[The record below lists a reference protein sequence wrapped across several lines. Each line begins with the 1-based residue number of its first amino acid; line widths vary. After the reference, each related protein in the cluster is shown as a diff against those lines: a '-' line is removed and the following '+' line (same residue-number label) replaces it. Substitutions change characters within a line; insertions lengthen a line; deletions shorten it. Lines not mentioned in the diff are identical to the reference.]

1 MARMSMHGSSK
12 AVLGACSACVVLIL
26 ATSHHL
32 PDPVVAKF
40 AHDGSAGAT
49 MGRSG
54 YVLFMLGLST
64 LLPLGVV
71 FGLGHLLRRLP
82 HLINIPHRQQWLSEP
97 HRQRTLASLTT
108 MLAAYACLHVTCMM
122 SAHLAILHAHTSDP
136 PRLSMPA
143 LYVAVG
149 GFVLG
154 LVLVTGV
161 SLWRFRRPP
170 APR

>member
-1 MARMSMHGSSK
+1 MSRRVSTLT
-12 AVLGACSACVVLIL
+12 VLGVCCASTVLIL

-49 MGRSG
+49 MGRSV
-54 YVLFMLGLST
+54 YILFMLGLST
-64 LLPLGVV
+64 ILPLGVT
-71 FGLGHLLRRLP
+71 FGLGYLLQRLP
-82 HLINIPHRQQWLSEP
+82 QLINIPHRQQWLSEP
-97 HRQRTLASLTT
+97 HRQRTLASVAT
-108 MLAAYACLHVTCMM
+108 MLAAYACLQVTCIM
-122 SAHLAILHAHTSDP
+122 SVHLAILHAHTSNP
-136 PRLSMPA
+136 PRLSILA

-154 LVLVTGV
+154 LVLVTGIA
-161 SLWRFRRPP
+161 LWRFRRPP

>member
-1 MARMSMHGSSK
+1 MSLRVSTL
-12 AVLGACSACVVLIL
+12 AVLGACSASVVLIL

-32 PDPVVAKF
+32 PDPMVTKF
-40 AHDGSAGAT
+40 AHDGSASGT

-64 LLPLGVV
+64 MLPIAVA
-71 FGLGHLLRRLP
+71 FGLGELLRRLP

-97 HRQRTLASLTT
+97 HRQRTLATLAT
-108 MLAAYACLHVTCMM
+108 MLAAYACLHVTCIM
-122 SAHLAILHAHTSDP
+122 SVHLAILHAHTSDP
-136 PRLSMPA
+136 PRLAMPA

-149 GFVLG
+149 GFIVG
-154 LVLVTGV
+154 LLLVTAL
-161 SLWRFRRPP
+161 LWRRFRRPP